1 MSATKDFENNLKRL
15 EAIVTALEKEE
26 QSLEDTV
33 KLFQEGVN
41 LSKEC
46 RKALQEV
53 EKSVK
58 QVMEEDRDG
67 NITTSD
73 LKTDEY
79 YSRFF

>member
-33 KLFQEGVN
+33 KLFQEGVY

-58 QVMEEDRDG
+58 QVMEEDSDG
-67 NITTSD
+67 NIITSD
-73 LKTDEY
+73 LKADE
-79 YSRFF
+79 

>member
-15 EAIVTALEKEE
+15 ESIVNALEKEE

-41 LSKEC
+41 RSKEC

-58 QVMEEDRDG
+58 QVMEDEG
-67 NITTSD
+67 TGEIITGD
-73 LKTDEY
+73 LETNE
-79 YSRFF
+79 

>member
-58 QVMEEDRDG
+58 QVMEEDSDG
-67 NITTSD
+67 NIITSD
-73 LKTDEY
+73 LNADE
-79 YSRFF
+79 

>member
-15 EAIVTALEKEE
+15 EVIVSALEKEE

-58 QVMEEDRDG
+58 QVMDEDG
-67 NITTSD
+67 SSNVVTSD
-73 LKTDEY
+73 LKTDE
-79 YSRFF
+79 